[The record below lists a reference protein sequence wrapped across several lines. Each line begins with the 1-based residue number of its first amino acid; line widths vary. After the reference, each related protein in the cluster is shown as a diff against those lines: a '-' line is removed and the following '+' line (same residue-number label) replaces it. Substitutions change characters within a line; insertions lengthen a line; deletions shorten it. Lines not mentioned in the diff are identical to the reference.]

1 MRELMHKISEIEIEA
16 YDSFLGAGYKWVF
29 ILFIHQDVY
38 IFLSVAY
45 KLKKKVRK
53 IRTNPQKSIIWKKN
67 VQII

>member
-1 MRELMHKISEIEIEA
+1 MHKISEIEIEA

-53 IRTNPQKSIIWKKN
+53 IRTNPQKSII
-67 VQII
+67 